1 MEATGLLR
9 SSALSQMRQ
18 KEQTSPVVAC
28 PHRWHSR
35 RTTPHQCKKCDH
47 NFEIV
52 KAFGDPDKKKCPDCG
67 KHSLYQVISPPT
79 IFVKGEA
86 TTLGQLA
93 ERNTSKMGTYE
104 LGDKRGKHQE
114 GNLKSKK
121 EKGWIEKSGDATK
134 SDINKMSKKQKAN
147 YIRDGKK

>member
-1 MEATGLLR
+1 MPTYEY
-9 SSALSQMRQ
+9 
-18 KEQTSPVVAC
+18 
-28 PHRWHSR
+28 
-35 RTTPHQCKKCDH
+35 QCEECDH

-52 KAFGDPDKKKCPDCG
+52 KMIKDPHERVCPKCSE
-67 KHSLYQVISPPT
+67 HSLYQVISPPT